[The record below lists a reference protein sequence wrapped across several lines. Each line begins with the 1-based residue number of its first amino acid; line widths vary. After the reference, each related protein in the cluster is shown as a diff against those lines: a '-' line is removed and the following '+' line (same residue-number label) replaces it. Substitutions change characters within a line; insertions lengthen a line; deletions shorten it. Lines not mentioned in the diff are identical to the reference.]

1 MIAFLAR
8 TVAPVTV
15 LLAAAGGLQPAQ
27 TTTALASVDVLA
39 IDAEGAPVSMLKKE
53 DFRIVA
59 DGHERNIVSL
69 TPAKKPLD
77 IVLLLDLTASMSA
90 TLTRDLIEEDTE
102 TAVIDALQEGERL
115 RIGGMSSRLVLN
127 SGLSSD
133 RRRLHNELR
142 TAMSHRREDLYGP
155 SPIWDSTYRAIESF
169 PESGSRRAIILV
181 TDGRA
186 TGNTRSI
193 EDVAMAAILRRV
205 SINIVGQDLE
215 YRFNQSPTTAVAVRP
230 GNALQWLADVT
241 GGRFISATALLV
253 RPAVPLTAILAGLR
267 HSYTLTFEAPAID
280 DKPQKLEVR
289 VQRPNLKVHARH
301 LYGGPG

>member
-1 MIAFLAR
+1 MIAVLVR
-8 TVAPVTV
+8 TVAPLSV

-27 TTTALASVDVLA
+27 ATKPLVSVDVLV
-39 IDAEGAPVSMLKKE
+39 IDAEGAPVSSLAKE

-59 DGHERNIVSL
+59 DEQDRNIVSL

-77 IVLLLDLTASMSA
+77 IVLLLDLTASISA
-90 TLTRDLIEEDTE
+90 TLTRDQIEEDTE
-102 TAVIDALQEGERL
+102 KAVIDALQEGEQL
-115 RIGGMSSRLVLN
+115 RIGGISSRLVLN
-127 SGLSSD
+127 PGLSSD
-133 RRRLHNELR
+133 RRRLRNELR
-142 TAMSHRREDLYGP
+142 NALSHRREELYGP

-186 TGNTRSI
+186 TGNARSI
-193 EDVAMAAILRRV
+193 EDVAMAAFRRRV

-230 GNALQWLADVT
+230 GNALQWLADVS

-267 HSYTLTFEAPAID
+267 NTYTLTFEAPAID

-289 VQRPNLKVHARH
+289 VQRPKLKVHARH